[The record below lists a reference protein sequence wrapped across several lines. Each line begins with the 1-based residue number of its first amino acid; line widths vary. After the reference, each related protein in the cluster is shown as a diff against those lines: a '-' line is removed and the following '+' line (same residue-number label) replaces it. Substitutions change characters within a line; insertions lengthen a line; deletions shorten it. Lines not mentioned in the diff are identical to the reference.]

1 VVEFTWV
8 DGGRALYR
16 AIRDILA
23 ARLIA
28 IDTEYDSFRYFREK
42 LCLIQINTDRKIFLL
57 DPLGGLDLSF
67 LKAYFADSTV
77 PKIFHAGDNDI
88 RLLKRDYGFEFRN
101 VFDVQRAAA
110 LLGCKDLALAGIIRT
125 VMGTDLQ
132 KSKKIQRSQWD
143 TRPLSQE
150 QISYAVQDITYLT
163 DLYRI
168 FRKEIMAKG
177 LEEEAARSFEQI
189 ASVSWTEKTLDPF
202 GHLRIK
208 GSREMTR
215 SQRTRLKALYRWRFR
230 KAKETNTAMFMIL
243 SDQHL
248 SELARSKIR
257 SLSSLRR
264 SEKLPPG
271 KADRFGPEI
280 VSALNESPDFPA
292 QDRSKNA

>member
-1 VVEFTWV
+1 
-8 DGGRALYR
+8 
-16 AIRDILA
+16 
-23 ARLIA
+23 
-28 IDTEYDSFRYFREK
+28 
-42 LCLIQINTDRKIFLL
+42 
-57 DPLGGLDLSF
+57 
-67 LKAYFADSTV
+67 
-77 PKIFHAGDNDI
+77 
-88 RLLKRDYGFEFRN
+88 
-101 VFDVQRAAA
+101 
-110 LLGCKDLALAGIIRT
+110 
-125 VMGTDLQ
+125 
-132 KSKKIQRSQWD
+132 
-143 TRPLSQE
+143 